1 MKLSACKYKIN
12 AAFLPTEELW
22 RAVEPLLP
30 VDKARP
36 KGGRKRISNRKL
48 FFAIFYVLRTG
59 IQWKALPGELAAAST
74 AHDRY
79 QEWVEAGVFEQLW
92 HLGLLQNQIEGNLD
106 WQWQSIDSASSKAP
120 LGGQA
125 VGANPTDRG
134 KGGSKRHIL
143 TEAHGLP
150 LAVTVTAANVHD
162 KKQVEDLLVH
172 MPLLPPLPDCE
183 HKQHFCAD
191 KGYDYQD
198 IRFIIAFYGYQD
210 HIKARGEEK
219 QALKTPTYR
228 ARRWVCERTHSW
240 MNRFRRILI
249 RWEKKVDNYL
259 AFIHLAFAHIVW
271 KNCTLA
277 DPF

>member
-1 MKLSACKYKIN
+1 MKRSEPKSTVNPAY
-12 AAFLPTEELW
+12 LPSEELW
-22 RAVEPLLP
+22 LALQPLLP
-30 VDKARP
+30 AEKP
-36 KGGRKRISNRKL
+36 KPRGGRTRVDDYKL
-48 FFAIFYVLRTG
+48 FQAIFYVLRTG
-59 IQWKALPGELAAAST
+59 IQWQALPRQLAAHST

-79 QEWVEAGVFEQLW
+79 QEWVAAGVFGELW
-92 HLGLLQNQIEGNLD
+92 HLGLLQNQVEGNLD
-106 WQWQSIDSASSKAP
+106 WEWQCIDSASSKAP

-125 VGANPTDRG
+125 VGPNPTDRG
-134 KGGSKRHIL
+134 KGGTKRHIL

-150 LAVTVTAANVHD
+150 IALTVTGANVHD
-162 KKQVEDLLVH
+162 KKQVEPLLDS
-172 MPLLPPLPDCE
+172 MPLLPPLPDE
-183 HKQHFCAD
+183 ENPQHFCAD
-191 KGYDYQD
+191 KGYDYND
-198 IRFIIAFYGYQD
+198 IRSIIVLFLYQD

-219 QALKTPTYR
+219 QELKTPGYR

-259 AFIHLAFAHIVW
+259 AFLHLACAHIVW